1 MLVKNDTKKE
11 KKETLENKVS
21 LSLREFSKAKI
32 LFRLVNNKRENS
44 KSFNIYE
51 KAKFSSNIENAFNN
65 DYRKIDIEYDTTK
78 NNRFKKVNLL
88 VDINSYLDREKKSLY
103 LDLINSN
110 KKYIKENNISNKD
123 ILENKVSLSLR
134 EFSKAKILFR
144 LVNNKRENTKS
155 FNIYEKAKFSTNI
168 ENAFNNDYRKIDIE
182 YDTTKNNRFKKVNLL
197 VDINS
202 YLDKDKKN
210 LYLDLLNSNKK
221 YIKENNISNKDILEN
236 INYFEKKINEL
247 K

>member
-51 KAKFSSNIENAFNN
+51 KAK
-65 DYRKIDIEYDTTK
+65 
-78 NNRFKKVNLL
+78 L
-88 VDINSYLDREKKSLY
+88 
-103 LDLINSN
+103 
-110 KKYIKENNISNKD
+110 
-123 ILENKVSLSLR
+123 
-134 EFSKAKILFR
+134 
-144 LVNNKRENTKS
+144 
-155 FNIYEKAKFSTNI
+155 STNLEI
-168 ENAFNNDYRKIDIE
+168 AFNNDYRKIDIE

-202 YLDKDKKN
+202 YLDKEKKS
-210 LYLDLLNSNKK
+210 LYLDLINSNKK

>member
-1 MLVKNDTKKE
+1 MIDKKKE

-32 LFRLVNNKRENS
+32 LFRLVNTKRENS

-51 KAKFSSNIENAFNN
+51 KAKFSSNLENAFNN

-78 NNRFKKVNLL
+78 NDRFKKVNLL
-88 VDINSYLDREKKSLY
+88 VDINSYL
-103 LDLINSN
+103 N
-110 KKYIKENNISNKD
+110 
-123 ILENKVSLSLR
+123 
-134 EFSKAKILFR
+134 
-144 LVNNKRENTKS
+144 
-155 FNIYEKAKFSTNI
+155 
-168 ENAFNNDYRKIDIE
+168 
-182 YDTTKNNRFKKVNLL
+182 
-197 VDINS
+197 
-202 YLDKDKKN
+202 KDKKN

>member
-1 MLVKNDTKKE
+1 MIDKKKE

-32 LFRLVNNKRENS
+32 LFRLVNTKRENS

-51 KAKFSSNIENAFNN
+51 KAK
-65 DYRKIDIEYDTTK
+65 
-78 NNRFKKVNLL
+78 L
-88 VDINSYLDREKKSLY
+88 
-103 LDLINSN
+103 
-110 KKYIKENNISNKD
+110 
-123 ILENKVSLSLR
+123 
-134 EFSKAKILFR
+134 
-144 LVNNKRENTKS
+144 
-155 FNIYEKAKFSTNI
+155 STNLEI
-168 ENAFNNDYRKIDIE
+168 AFNNDYRKIDIE

-202 YLDKDKKN
+202 YLDKEKKS
-210 LYLDLLNSNKK
+210 LYLDLINSNKK

>member
-32 LFRLVNNKRENS
+32 LFRLVNNKREN
-44 KSFNIYE
+44 
-51 KAKFSSNIENAFNN
+51 
-65 DYRKIDIEYDTTK
+65 
-78 NNRFKKVNLL
+78 
-88 VDINSYLDREKKSLY
+88 
-103 LDLINSN
+103 
-110 KKYIKENNISNKD
+110 
-123 ILENKVSLSLR
+123 
-134 EFSKAKILFR
+134 
-144 LVNNKRENTKS
+144 TKS
-155 FNIYEKAKFSTNI
+155 FNIYEKAKLSTNI
-168 ENAFNNDYRKIDIE
+168 ELAFNNDYRKIDIE